1 MSFPKLCLREYL
13 SGVCVTWPSHGCT
26 KPQFITGFTITLTL
40 VNGNLLFL
48 VIVQLDA
55 QILFNVFIYL

>member
-1 MSFPKLCLREYL
+1 MAYFMITISAEMTVLLRTRKNICTHTHTHTHTHL
-13 SGVCVTWPSHGCT
+13 TWDVR
-26 KPQFITGFTITLTL
+26 L
-40 VNGNLLFL
+40 L